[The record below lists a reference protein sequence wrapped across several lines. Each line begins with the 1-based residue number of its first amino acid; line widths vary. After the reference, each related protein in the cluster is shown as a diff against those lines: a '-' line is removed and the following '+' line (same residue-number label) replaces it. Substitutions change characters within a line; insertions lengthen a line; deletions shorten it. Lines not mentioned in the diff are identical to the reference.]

1 MKYPATFVLLAFLL
15 LPITACD
22 ANREAADSIDTQGTV
37 AGGVSTQSAPEFD
50 SFRIGNKEIRD
61 EMMELFEENDIPFT
75 LNEDNSIRYRL
86 ADGDEIDLIYTDV
99 RLAYIRRN

>member
-1 MKYPATFVLLAFLL
+1 MKYPAIFIPSAFLL
-15 LPITACD
+15 LSITACD
-22 ANREAADSIDTQGTV
+22 ANREAANSIETEGAV
-37 AGGVSTQSAPEFD
+37 AGGVSAQTAPEFD

-86 ADGDEIDLIYTDV
+86 ADGDQIDLIYTDV